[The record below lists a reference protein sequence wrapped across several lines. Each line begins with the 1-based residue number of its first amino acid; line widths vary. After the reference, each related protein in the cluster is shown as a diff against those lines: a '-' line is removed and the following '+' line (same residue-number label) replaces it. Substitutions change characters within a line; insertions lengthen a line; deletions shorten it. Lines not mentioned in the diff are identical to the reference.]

1 MEKFR
6 NRDAKMTLDMG
17 LRESL
22 TFYDASYI
30 KLALESNLE
39 LVTDDEKLYRI
50 AGRYIK
56 TFKSGE
62 L

>member
-1 MEKFR
+1 
-6 NRDAKMTLDMG
+6 MTLDMG

-39 LVTDDEKLYRI
+39 LVTDDEKLSLVDI
-50 AGRYIK
+50 LK
-56 TFKSGE
+56 HLKVVSFNVK
-62 L
+62 

>member
-1 MEKFR
+1 
-6 NRDAKMTLDMG
+6 MTLDMG